1 MLQGKPGLAEV
12 EEVPADCMKA
22 LLADWEDSALAAAGQ
37 QACVGAGSA
46 VLEQGQARTIS
57 LFYGAA
63 HMAGLERVITGELGF
78 EFEERLWLAAW
89 QIP

>member
-1 MLQGKPGLAEV
+1 
-12 EEVPADCMKA
+12 
-22 LLADWEDSALAAAGQ
+22 
-37 QACVGAGSA
+37 

-63 HMAGLERVITGELGF
+63 HMAGLERVITGELEF